1 MRWFDVRQ
9 DFVWQAVMSLA
20 LKQSSSGWTHDNP
33 EISLVYQVL
42 EVHAFHVS
50 LPIAVER
57 LEVARIYDLVHISP
71 LQAHHQSGS
80 PGQSNTVRGFLLQDG
95 GPSRQLASAR
105 SLPFESHPNP

>member
-1 MRWFDVRQ
+1 
-9 DFVWQAVMSLA
+9 MSLA